1 MADLSERARWPIGA
15 LDTLIADLRYALR
28 GLRRTP
34 AFTTAVMLT
43 LGLGIGANVA
53 MFSVTDRLM
62 FRPFPYLRDPARVHR
77 VYFQTTINGRRLTQ
91 SSGPYARYL
100 DVRRAT
106 TSFDQYAGFT
116 EWRLAVGIG
125 DASRERQVGGVNASF
140 FDFFD
145 ARPVLGRYF
154 APVEDSI
161 PRGANV
167 SVLSYGYWMFEL
179 GGRDVVGQKLQ
190 VGPLATTIIGVAPK
204 GFVGV
209 SEGEAPSVWVPITT
223 LAYGVNQGHPETFPT
238 KYNWDWMNVM
248 VRRKPGVSV
257 EHANTDLTRAFVLSR
272 ESMRASIKS
281 VSPGNLARP
290 IATAGALRTA
300 AGPTAGLESRTLI
313 WVDGVALMV
322 LLLACANVLNLM
334 LARVLSRRREI
345 AVRLALGVSRRRLAS
360 QFVVEGLLLAALGCA
375 SGVLIAQ
382 SVWTALREMIVRD
395 GATDALTADWRA
407 LAVACGCAVIAG
419 IVLSIGPAMFAPRN
433 DVAATLRSGARQGG
447 STSHTP
453 RVRAA
458 LLIVQAAISVM
469 LLVGAGL
476 FVRSL
481 VNARSAR
488 LGWNPDPVV
497 VVVPNYRGLVL
508 DSVTM
513 DATRRALIDAARAIP
528 GVRSAARVN
537 SMPFAT
543 SYRMLFVAG
552 IDSVQR
558 LGRFNFQATTPDY
571 FDVVG
576 TRIVHGRGLTSQDR
590 GESGRVA
597 VVSQS
602 MARAL
607 WPGEEPIGQCF
618 RMDADTMPCTRVVG
632 VAEDVVQQNFSDA
645 ERLLYYLPD
654 EGPAPARPGNRI
666 WIRFSGGDP
675 SARLEAVRRAI
686 QRVMPPPGYVTVSRL
701 EDVVDTQRRSWT
713 LGATMFVALGVLALL
728 VAAVG
733 LHGVIGYAV
742 AQRLHELGIRIALG
756 APSASIVR
764 LVVLQAVSMVA
775 VGLAIGGALALV
787 AARWMQPLLF
797 GESARDPAVFGI
809 VAVVIGVVSLV
820 AAAGPAM
827 RATRADPGAAL
838 RFD

>member
-1 MADLSERARWPIGA
+1 MADRSERARWPA
-15 LDTLIADLRYALR
+15 RLLDTLIADLRYALR

-34 AFTTAVMLT
+34 AFTAAVMLT

-62 FRPFPYLRDPARVHR
+62 FRPFPYLRDPAMVHR
-77 VYFQTTINGRRLTQ
+77 VYFQATINGRRLTQ

-106 TSFDQYAGFT
+106 TSFAQYAGFM

-125 DASRERQVGGVNASF
+125 DASRERQVAGVNAAF
-140 FDFFD
+140 FAFFD
-145 ARPVLGRYF
+145 AHPVLGRYF
-154 APVEDSI
+154 TPVEDSI

-167 SVLSYGYWMFEL
+167 SVLSYGYWMREL

-190 VGPLATTIIGVAPK
+190 VGPIATTIIGVAPK

-257 EHANTDLTRAFVLSR
+257 ERANADLTRAFTLSR
-272 ESMRASIKS
+272 ESMRATIKS
-281 VSPGNLARP
+281 ALPANLAHP
-290 IATAGALRTA
+290 IAAAGALRTA
-300 AGPTAGLESRTLI
+300 AGPTAGLESRTLL
-313 WVDGVALMV
+313 WVDGVALTV

-345 AVRLALGVSRRRLAS
+345 AVRLALGVSPGRLAS
-360 QFVVEGLLLAALGCA
+360 QFVVEGMLLAALGCV

-395 GATDALTADWRA
+395 GATDALAADWRA

-419 IVLSIGPAMFAPRN
+419 MVLSIGPAMFAPRN
-433 DVAATLRSGARQGG
+433 GVASMLRSGARQGG
-447 STSHTP
+447 ATSHTP

-508 DSVTM
+508 DSATM
-513 DATRRALIDAARAIP
+513 DATRRALLDAARAIP
-528 GVRSAARVN
+528 GVRSVARVN

-543 SYRMLFVAG
+543 SYRILFVAG

-576 TRIVHGRGLTSQDR
+576 TRIVRGRGLTLQDR

-602 MARAL
+602 MARVL
-607 WPGEEPIGQCF
+607 WPGKEPIGQCF
-618 RMDADTMPCTRVVG
+618 RIDADTVPCTRVVG

-654 EGPAPARPGNRI
+654 EGPLPMRPGNRI

-675 SARLEAVRRAI
+675 STRLEAVRRAV

-728 VAAVG
+728 VAAIG

-742 AQRLHELGIRIALG
+742 TQRRHELGIRIALG
-756 APSASIVR
+756 AQSADIVR
-764 LVVLQAVSMVA
+764 LVVVQAVAMVA

-797 GESARDPAVFGI
+797 GESARDPAVFVV
-809 VAVVIGVVSLV
+809 VAALVGVVSLV
-820 AAAGPAM
+820 ASAGPAM
-827 RATRADPGAAL
+827 RATSADPGSVL